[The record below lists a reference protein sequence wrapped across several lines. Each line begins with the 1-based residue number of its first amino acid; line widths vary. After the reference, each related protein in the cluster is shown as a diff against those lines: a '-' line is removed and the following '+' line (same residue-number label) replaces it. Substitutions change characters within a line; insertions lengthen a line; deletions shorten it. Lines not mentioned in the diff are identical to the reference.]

1 MGGDSLSGASSP
13 RVATERESPPGAAD
27 VTPVRRSSPRK
38 TALDLL
44 ARREH
49 SIAELRTKLSARA
62 ADRGWRPE
70 EIDSVLDKLIADGLL
85 SEDRFLESFVGSH
98 ARRGHGPVWIRAEL
112 ERRGIGGEAI
122 AAVLA
127 SPEFNWSQFAVEVRI
142 RKFGRVPPA
151 DFRARAKQAKFLQY
165 RGFSADQVRAALGAD
180 LDEEG

>member
-1 MGGDSLSGASSP
+1 M
-13 RVATERESPPGAAD
+13 ATERAPAPPGGDA
-27 VTPVRRSSPRK
+27 TQSRRTSPRN

-49 SIAELRTKLSARA
+49 SIAELRAKLLSRA
-62 ADRGWRPE
+62 PDRGWQPE
-70 EIDSVLDKLIADGLL
+70 EIEVALAKLIADGLL
-85 SEDRFLESFVGSH
+85 SEDRFLESFIGSH

-112 ERRGIGGEAI
+112 ERRGIDGEAI
-122 AAVLA
+122 AAALA